1 MRMTFAER
9 LREVRK
15 SKGITAKGLAAIVG
29 IKYPTYMNY
38 ENQGREPKYDILA
51 KIALALD
58 VSVDELLG
66 HVAEEADDTD
76 LWRRLQDIFKLL
88 NSGKAHWHGK
98 KFDKR
103 DIEELNFLVGTVHR
117 RAKDMAY
124 REEVMTDD

>member
-15 SKGITAKGLAAIVG
+15 SKGISRKEIAETLGVTVQTYGAYENAKREPSLEKLVKIAAAIG
-29 IKYPTYMNY
+29 
-38 ENQGREPKYDILA
+38 
-51 KIALALD
+51 
-58 VSVDELLG
+58 VSIDELLG
-66 HVAEEADDTD
+66 YIAEEADDTN
-76 LWRRLQDIFKLL
+76 LWRKLQDIFKLL

-103 DIEELNFLVGTVHR
+103 DIEELNFLVETVHR

-124 REEVMTDD
+124 REEVTDE

>member
-15 SKGITAKGLAAIVG
+15 SKGITAKEFAKSLGLKYETYIGYETKGTEPKQETLIKIAAAIG
-29 IKYPTYMNY
+29 
-38 ENQGREPKYDILA
+38 
-51 KIALALD
+51 
-58 VSVDELLG
+58 VSIDELLG
-66 HVAEEADDTD
+66 YIAEEADDTN
-76 LWRRLQDIFKLL
+76 LWRRLQDIFRLL

-103 DIEELNFLVGTVHR
+103 DIEELNFLVETVHR

-124 REEVMTDD
+124 REEVADE